1 MKNSLKVPRL
11 AKHLFVRPM
20 LNTPVSDGTID
31 AELLVERV
39 KTRLEASHQ
48 GNILTENLFVA
59 LSSLDLQDRRR
70 LVEMRQ
76 NLQA

>member
-11 AKHLFVRPM
+11 PKHLFVRPM
-20 LNTPVSDGTID
+20 LNTAVPDGTAD
-31 AELLVERV
+31 AELFIKRV
-39 KTRLEASHQ
+39 IARLEASHQ
-48 GNILTENLFVA
+48 ANILTEYLFVA